1 MTHEPKAMGLNKVET
16 RLDTKSHGV
25 VEAFDIVSVGCFEM
39 YLSWNERK
47 GENEEAERKLGG
59 REEERMRILAL
70 PQSHEIG
77 QRGNG
82 LSICCPG
89 KK

>member
-1 MTHEPKAMGLNKVET
+1 MGLNKVET

-59 REEERMRILAL
+59 ER
-70 PQSHEIG
+70 G
-77 QRGNG
+77 
-82 LSICCPG
+82 G
-89 KK
+89 KDENLGITTESRDWTEG